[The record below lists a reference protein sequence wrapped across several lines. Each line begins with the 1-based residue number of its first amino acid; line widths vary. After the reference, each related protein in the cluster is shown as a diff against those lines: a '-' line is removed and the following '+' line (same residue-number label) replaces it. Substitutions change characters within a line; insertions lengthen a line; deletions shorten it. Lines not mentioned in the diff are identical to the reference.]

1 MTITATQSPWTRDG
15 KSLSAD
21 MCEMEHAGFILQSG
35 AKVLVKLD
43 DGCLMRLNCFFIH
56 TRDGDVTHWTA
67 GINGDTYTIFN
78 D

>member
-1 MTITATQSPWTRDG
+1 
-15 KSLSAD
+15 
-21 MCEMEHAGFILQSG
+21 MEHAGFILQSG